1 MSDETADNL
10 EPAMEKVASSIKMS
24 RKTNT
29 GSEPG
34 EPASKQVLLR
44 ASESDHL
51 RWKEAAEKKGI
62 SLAEFIRDIVNH
74 EVSQIL
80 DCPHPSNLMRF
91 YPWASTCLAC
101 GQKWVTETRK
111 PRKYRGK

>member
-1 MSDETADNL
+1 MSEEELDNL
-10 EPAMEKVASSIKMS
+10 EPAMEKVASTMRMS

-44 ASESDHL
+44 ASESDHT
-51 RWKEAAEKKGI
+51 RWKEAAEKKGV
-62 SLAEFIRDIVNH
+62 SLAEFIRDVVNR
-74 EVSQIL
+74 EVGQIL
-80 DCPHPSNLMRF
+80 DCPHPSNMKRF
-91 YPWASTCLAC
+91 YPWATTCLQC

-111 PRKYRGK
+111 PRKFRGK